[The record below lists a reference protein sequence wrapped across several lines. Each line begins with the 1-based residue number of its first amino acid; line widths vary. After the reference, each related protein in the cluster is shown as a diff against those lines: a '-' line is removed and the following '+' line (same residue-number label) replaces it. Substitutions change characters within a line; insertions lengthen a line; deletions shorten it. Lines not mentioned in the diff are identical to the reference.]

1 MPYLVV
7 HSRGQVIDRRPL
19 NGPVTIGRSHECGLA
34 VHDILLSRKH
44 CQIEQSDDGWW
55 LNDLSSKN
63 GTVIH
68 GRKIHH
74 HLLTDG
80 DVIRLGK
87 TAVVYHDGEMPVT
100 AETPADRPPRP
111 ADPSNSLANTV
122 FGMTLDVDEIDLPD
136 HFANPRPAPPLPAAY
151 EREKIHQMLEEIA
164 SSSWDSIYAES
175 RKPARQGEM
184 TATIDAP
191 RRRPV
196 SPGVCLSLQ
205 VNSDVL
211 ASFQRSRSRKRLL
224 EHRGVQK
231 ALNTAYRISPW
242 IVALSVIKAAA

>member
-7 HSRGQVIDRRPL
+7 HSRGQVIERRPL
-19 NGPVTIGRSHECGLA
+19 TGPLVIGRSHECGLA

-44 CQIEQSDDGWW
+44 CQIEPTEDGWW
-55 LNDLSSKN
+55 VSDLSSKN

-68 GRKIHH
+68 GRKIVH

-80 DVIRLGK
+80 DVLRIGK
-87 TAVVYHDGEMPVT
+87 TAVVYHEGDMPAV
-100 AETPADRPPRP
+100 AEQPVARPQRP
-111 ADPSNSLANTV
+111 ADPTNSLANTV
-122 FGMTLDVDEIDLPD
+122 FGMTLDVDEISLPD

-175 RKPARQGEM
+175 RKPARQGET
-184 TATIDAP
+184 TATIDRP
-191 RRRPV
+191 RTRPA

-205 VNSDVL
+205 VNNDVL
-211 ASFQRSRSRKRLL
+211 ESFQRSQNRKRLL
-224 EHRGVQK
+224 QRRGVQK
-231 ALNTAYRISPW
+231 AIQTAYRLSPW
-242 IVALSVIKAAA
+242 LVALSVIKAAA